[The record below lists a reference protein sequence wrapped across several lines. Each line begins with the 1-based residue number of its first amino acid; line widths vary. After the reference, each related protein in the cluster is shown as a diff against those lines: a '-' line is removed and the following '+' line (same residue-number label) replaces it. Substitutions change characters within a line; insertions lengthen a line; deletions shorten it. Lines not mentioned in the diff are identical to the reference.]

1 MEAAKRMK
9 RLLTLNVNGQSY
21 DLAISPNRTLL
32 EVLREDI
39 GLTGTKRGC
48 NEGDCGA
55 CTVLLNDEPVPSCMI
70 LAVDAHDQ
78 EIITIEGLAVDG
90 LLHPVQQAFIDHG
103 ALQCGFCT
111 PGMILTAVYLLD
123 QNPNLSDE
131 EIRSGLA
138 GNLCRCTG
146 YVQILEAVAACRDD
160 RFAATEG

>member
-9 RLLTLNVNGQSY
+9 RLLSLNVNGQSY
-21 DLAISPNRTLL
+21 DLAISPNRTLV
-32 EVLREDI
+32 EVLREDV

-55 CTVLLNDEPVPSCMI
+55 CTVLVNNEPVLSCMM

-90 LLHPVQQAFIDHG
+90 QLHPVQQAFIDHG

-111 PGMILTAVYLLD
+111 PGMILTAKYLLD
-123 QNPNLSDE
+123 QDPNLSDE

-160 RFAATEG
+160 KIAATEG

>member
-1 MEAAKRMK
+1 
-9 RLLTLNVNGQSY
+9 
-21 DLAISPNRTLL
+21 
-32 EVLREDI
+32 
-39 GLTGTKRGC
+39 
-48 NEGDCGA
+48 
-55 CTVLLNDEPVPSCMI
+55 MI